1 MEKPKGSE
9 SMIVVADTTPLISLM
24 KMGKLKLLRQL
35 FGEVQIPN
43 AVYEEL
49 VSNPVFQS
57 EAQQIQD
64 STFIKRVTVA
74 DEKSVSLLRRATG
87 LDLGESEA
95 IILSDTCCADL
106 LLMDESKGRLVAR
119 QMGLHLMGTVG
130 ILKAAH
136 EEGLLSYNDIEECIT
151 ILKNHG
157 RHISDRL
164 YEQLLESIRH

>member
-1 MEKPKGSE
+1 M
-9 SMIVVADTTPLISLM
+9 
-24 KMGKLKLLRQL
+24 
-35 FGEVQIPN
+35 QIPN

-64 STFIKRVTVA
+64 STFIKRVTVE

-119 QMGLHLMGTVG
+119 QMGLHWDGG
-130 ILKAAH
+130 H
-136 EEGLLSYNDIEECIT
+136 P
-151 ILKNHG
+151 
-157 RHISDRL
+157 
-164 YEQLLESIRH
+164 

>member
-1 MEKPKGSE
+1 MEKPKGNE

-24 KMGKLKLLRQL
+24 KMGKLRLVRQL

-49 VSNPVFQS
+49 VLNPVFRS

-64 STFIKRVTVA
+64 STFIKCVTVA

-106 LLMDESKGRLVAR
+106 LLMDESKGRMVAR
-119 QMGLHLMGTVG
+119 QMGLHLIVG
-130 ILKAAH
+130 IP
-136 EEGLLSYNDIEECIT
+136 
-151 ILKNHG
+151 
-157 RHISDRL
+157 
-164 YEQLLESIRH
+164 

>member
-1 MEKPKGSE
+1 MEKPKGNE

-24 KMGKLKLLRQL
+24 KMGKLRLVRQL

-49 VSNPVFQS
+49 VSNSVFRS

-64 STFIKRVTVA
+64 STFIKCVTVA

-106 LLMDESKGRLVAR
+106 LLMDESKGRMVAR
-119 QMGLHLMGTVG
+119 QMGLHLIVG
-130 ILKAAH
+130 IP
-136 EEGLLSYNDIEECIT
+136 
-151 ILKNHG
+151 
-157 RHISDRL
+157 
-164 YEQLLESIRH
+164 